1 MVNVHIIPMLRFLR
15 FCHDAQEMT
24 TRGQISFVSRSIYD
38 ASPVTLSLRAH
49 LYITPEEG
57 VFHLVDLHC
66 P

>member
-1 MVNVHIIPMLRFLR
+1 
-15 FCHDAQEMT
+15 MT

-57 VFHLVDLHC
+57 VFHLVDLHQVQLVEKAAFFFAIQG
-66 P
+66 